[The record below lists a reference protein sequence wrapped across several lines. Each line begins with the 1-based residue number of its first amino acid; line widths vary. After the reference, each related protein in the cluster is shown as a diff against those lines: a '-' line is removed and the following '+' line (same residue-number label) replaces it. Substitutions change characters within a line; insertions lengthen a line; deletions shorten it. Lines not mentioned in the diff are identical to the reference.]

1 MLSYFVHFVISNLIA
16 YVSFS
21 IYMATGDALSFFPS
35 LLSKMQI
42 TSTGDGLT
50 FENDRNVVHLS
61 ISVTYMTIQSSFSTI
76 FPIMINH
83 VI

>member
-21 IYMATGDALSFFPS
+21 IYMATGDALSVFPS

-50 FENDRNVVHLS
+50 FENDRNVVHSPQL
-61 ISVTYMTIQSSFSTI
+61 VQL
-76 FPIMINH
+76 
-83 VI
+83 